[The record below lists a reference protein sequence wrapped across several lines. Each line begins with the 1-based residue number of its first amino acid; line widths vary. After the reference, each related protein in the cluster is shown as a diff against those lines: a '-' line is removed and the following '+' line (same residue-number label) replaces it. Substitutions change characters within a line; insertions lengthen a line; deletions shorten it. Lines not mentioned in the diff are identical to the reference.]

1 MPNPEHP
8 ALKLR
13 LDLQGLRAIAVSVV
27 VFAHAGVAGFS
38 GGYVGVDIFFILSGF
53 LITGALYKEFRAN
66 GKLNILGFY
75 SRRLKRLLPAMAF
88 MITITLVAAF
98 VLLPE
103 FQAKAQIGSAPFASL
118 WLSNFY
124 FTFAELDYFNELGQK
139 DLFLHTW
146 SLGVEE
152 QFYLLWPLLFLLL
165 VRFEQ
170 QRLSERYD
178 VSQRLIAGLCLVFVL
193 SMALSLYWTEENPPL
208 AFYQM
213 PSRAWQFAL
222 GGLLFFMASQ
232 ARRISNRRVVAFS
245 GFLLLISG
253 LMGISLC
260 VYIYTD
266 QMSYPGWAA
275 AAPSFG
281 AAFVILGGSLVS
293 ETSNPLSLKPLVWLG
308 NRSYSLYLWH
318 WPVLL
323 LVEAVYGNVTGG
335 LVVAVIAISLLLTE
349 VTHRLVELPFWKGSL
364 SHYKPKTTVQFST
377 LVMLLALLGSFNAA
391 RQPLVNG
398 VDRSKYASQESRYD
412 VPIIYRMPCDAWYE
426 HDKVEPCVFGPK
438 DPQKTVI
445 LLGDSIGAQW
455 FSLVAFAYLERDWR
469 MVVLTK
475 SACPMVDHSYF
486 YDRIKQVFSVCD
498 SWRDKVLARISEWNP
513 EVVVVGSASS
523 YGFSDEEWISGSQRV
538 WEKLQGDGAQ
548 IVVVPGIPALTM
560 NAPACISR
568 EIQKGTADLAEA
580 CSSDQ
585 SGDVAYGV
593 SRLLKTAAAD
603 MEGVDVL
610 DLNSWVCP
618 SRTCSAIA
626 DDGVV
631 VYRDNK
637 HLTNSFV
644 SMIAPQIAPQL
655 INFLKVASSQDL

>member
-1 MPNPEHP
+1 MPTPEHP

-27 VFAHAGVAGFS
+27 VFAHAGMAGFS

-53 LITGALYKEFRAN
+53 LITGALYKEFKAN
-66 GKLNILGFY
+66 GKLNIVGFY
-75 SRRLKRLLPAMAF
+75 SRRLKRLLPAMVFVIAV
-88 MITITLVAAF
+88 TLVAGF
-98 VLLPE
+98 ILLPD
-103 FQAKAQIGSAPFASL
+103 FQVKAQIGSAPFASL

-124 FTFAELDYFNELGQK
+124 FTFAELNYFNELGQN

-152 QFYLLWPLLFLLL
+152 QFYLVWPLLFLFL

-170 QRLSERYD
+170 RRLSERYD
-178 VSQRLIAGLCLVFVL
+178 VSQRLFAGLCLVFVL
-193 SMALSLYWTEENPPL
+193 SLALSLYWTEKSPIL

-222 GGLLFFMASQ
+222 GALLFFIASQ
-232 ARRISNRRVVAFS
+232 TEFRVTRRSGVAA
-245 GFLLLISG
+245 GLLLLIAG
-253 LMGISLC
+253 VVAISLC
-260 VYIYTD
+260 VYLYND
-266 QMSYPGWAA
+266 RMPYPGWAA
-275 AAPSFG
+275 LAPSLG
-281 AAFVILGGSLVS
+281 AAFVILAGSLVP
-293 ETSNPLSLKPLVWLG
+293 EKSNPLSLKPMVWLG

-323 LVEAVYGNVTGG
+323 LVEAVYGNVTGE

-349 VTHRLVELPFWKGSL
+349 VTYRLVELPFWKGSI
-364 SHYKPKTTVQFST
+364 SHYKPKTIVQFGT
-377 LVMLLALLGSFNAA
+377 LVMLLALLGSFHAA
-391 RQPLVNG
+391 RQPLVDG

-412 VPIIYRMPCDAWYE
+412 VPIIYRLPCDAWYE

-438 DPQKTVI
+438 DPQKTVV

-455 FSLVAFAYLERDWR
+455 FSLVAFAYLEQDWR
-469 MVVLTK
+469 MIVLTK

-498 SWRDKVLARISEWNP
+498 SWRDIVLARIPQWNP

-538 WEKLQGDGAQ
+538 WEKLQGSGAQ
-548 IVVVPGIPALTM
+548 IVVLPGTPTLAM

-568 EIQKGTADLAEA
+568 EIQKETADLAEV

-593 SRLLKTAAAD
+593 SELLKTAAAD
-603 MEGVDVL
+603 MEGVEVL

-618 SRTCSAIA
+618 SRTCSAITE
-626 DDGVV
+626 DGVV

-644 SMIAPQIAPQL
+644 STIAPEVAPHL
-655 INFLKVASSQDL
+655 INALKSDSSQDL